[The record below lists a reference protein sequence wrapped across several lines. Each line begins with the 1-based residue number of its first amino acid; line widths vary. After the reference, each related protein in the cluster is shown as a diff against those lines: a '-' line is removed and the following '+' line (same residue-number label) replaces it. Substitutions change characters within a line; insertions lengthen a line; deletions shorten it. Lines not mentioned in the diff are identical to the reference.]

1 MRLQSKRSEF
11 KAKIASNNSAI
22 AKIFNAVIVSFEC
35 SIANH
40 DLFSGSLGA
49 CRTWAIRSEQEQAAL
64 SRRAIDR

>member
-11 KAKIASNNSAI
+11 KAKIASNSSAI

-40 DLFSGSLGA
+40 DLFSGSLAAGKQ
-49 CRTWAIRSEQEQAAL
+49 WMPFRSAL
-64 SRRAIDR
+64 QTSHRIDFG